1 MAGSLVLVDSATVS
15 SAVSTVTL
23 GGADWDD
30 SYNVY
35 VVRFQN
41 VTTDTDTQGLL
52 FKLLDTSNNILS
64 TSNYHVS
71 FKVYRG
77 NTTPENAY
85 GGAAFFYG
93 IDNYLGTT
101 AGEVANGTYY
111 LFNAN
116 NSSEY
121 TTMTFENVYVNNS
134 ATIRSMNGGGAYKV
148 AAATKGVQFYMNSG
162 NISAGTF
169 KLYGL
174 KK

>member
-1 MAGSLVLVDSATVS
+1 MAGSLVLIDSSTVS

-35 VVRFQN
+35 IVRFQN
-41 VTTDTDTQGLL
+41 VTTDTDSQGLL
-52 FKLLDTSNNILS
+52 FKLLDTSNNVLS
-64 TSNYHVS
+64 TSDYHVS
-71 FKVYRG
+71 FKVYRA
-77 NTTPENAY
+77 NTSPENAY
-85 GGAAFFYG
+85 GGGAFFYG
-93 IDNYLGTT
+93 VDNYLGTT
-101 AGEVANGTYY
+101 GGEVANGEYHI
-111 LFNAN
+111 FNAN
-116 NSSEY
+116 NASEY
-121 TTMTFENVYVNNS
+121 TSMTFENVYVNNS
-134 ATIRSMNGGGAYKV
+134 SILRSMNGGGAYKV